1 MKNTDLFEFMCMP
14 YFLLLEILFYK
25 TNMQINYQREEKK
38 KIEKQNG
45 KKNIKNN
52 R

>member
-1 MKNTDLFEFMCMP
+1 MP
-14 YFLLLEILFYK
+14 YFLLIEIPFYK

-45 KKNIKNN
+45 KKKHKE
-52 R
+52 